1 MGVGLLLDS
10 MDAAGAWGARWDAC
24 TSPLARRVMKVAAR
38 KQSAVCL
45 AADRPTLDGLLEL
58 IDQTGPHVVALKTH
72 VDLVEDWSAAG
83 WKEVLAA
90 AEKHD
95 LLIFEDRKFAD
106 IGRVSRDQMS
116 GIYNIASWAD
126 VVTSHLISGP
136 DVVDGLQE
144 AWAMIG
150 RQGGVLLLAQMSSR
164 ANLLEPR
171 YTAKVVQTGRDH
183 PGVLG
188 FIGNGSHPDSI
199 ADLRA
204 DVGAG
209 RMIWTPGINLVT
221 GSADLGQRYGH
232 PTESMRAGADIVI
245 VGGGIHRSADPVE
258 AARAYARASWEG
270 LLGQGS

>member
-106 IGRVSRDQMS
+106 IGRVSRDQMG
-116 GIYNIASWAD
+116 GIYNI
-126 VVTSHLISGP
+126 
-136 DVVDGLQE
+136 
-144 AWAMIG
+144 
-150 RQGGVLLLAQMSSR
+150 RQ
-164 ANLLEPR
+164 
-171 YTAKVVQTGRDH
+171 
-183 PGVLG
+183 
-188 FIGNGSHPDSI
+188 
-199 ADLRA
+199 
-204 DVGAG
+204 
-209 RMIWTPGINLVT
+209 
-221 GSADLGQRYGH
+221 
-232 PTESMRAGADIVI
+232 
-245 VGGGIHRSADPVE
+245 
-258 AARAYARASWEG
+258 
-270 LLGQGS
+270 

>member
-10 MDAAGAWGARWDAC
+10 MDAAGAWGGPVGRVHL
-24 TSPLARRVMKVAAR
+24 PLARRVMKVAAR

-45 AADRPTLDGLLEL
+45 AADRPTLDGLLEPPSTRPAL
-58 IDQTGPHVVALKTH
+58 HVVALKTH

-106 IGRVSRDQMS
+106 IGRVSRDQMG

-171 YTAKVVQTGRDH
+171 YTAKVVQTG
-183 PGVLG
+183 
-188 FIGNGSHPDSI
+188 
-199 ADLRA
+199 
-204 DVGAG
+204 
-209 RMIWTPGINLVT
+209 
-221 GSADLGQRYGH
+221 QR
-232 PTESMRAGADIVI
+232 S
-245 VGGGIHRSADPVE
+245 S
-258 AARAYARASWEG
+258 RASS
-270 LLGQGS
+270 GSSGMGVIQTPSPISGPMSAPVG